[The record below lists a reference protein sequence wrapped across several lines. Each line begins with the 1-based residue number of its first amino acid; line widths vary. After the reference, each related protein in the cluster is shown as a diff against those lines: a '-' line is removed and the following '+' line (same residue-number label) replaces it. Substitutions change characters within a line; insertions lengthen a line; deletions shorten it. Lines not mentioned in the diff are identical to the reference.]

1 MIRRPGWMA
10 SAGPPVSFRRFTSA
24 SAEGG
29 DQLLACLLATSARL
43 RADPAVLVHLGV
55 PLALVS
61 AGPAG
66 GHAGLEHSAGKVGV
80 VAGMPGQHPARG
92 VADVSAIQAGADA
105 LDQGGDPG
113 LAQAR
118 IGAR

>member
-1 MIRRPGWMA
+1 MA
-10 SAGPPVSFRRFTSA
+10 PAGPPVSSRRFTSA

-29 DQLLACLLATSARL
+29 DQLLAGLLTTSARL
-43 RADPAVLVHLGV
+43 RADPAVLVHPGV

-66 GHAGLEHSAGKVGV
+66 GYAGLEHGAGQVGV
-80 VAGMPGQHPARG
+80 VAGMPGQHPAGG
-92 VADVSAIQAGADA
+92 VADVSAVQAGADA
-105 LDQGGDPG
+105 LDQAGDPG

-118 IGAR
+118 IGARGTGLG